1 MEWKKC
7 YLDVILVPLGFMIS
21 LTYHIW
27 LWHKVK
33 TQPLS
38 TIIGTNAN
46 GRRLWVSAIIEDNEK
61 KNILAVQTFRNTIM
75 GSTLMATTSIL
86 LCSGLAAVISST
98 YSVKKPLN
106 DAVYGGHGEF
116 MVALKYVTLLLF
128 FLFSFVCY
136 SISIRFI
143 NQVNFL
149 INCPQQDHNDL
160 GIFILSI
167 DYICEL
173 LEKAFIL
180 NAVANRLF
188 YAALTLVLWIF
199 GPVLV
204 FLSSISLV
212 TVLYNLDFVISNDDH
227 KGKMIKNNIH
237 HNGKGNGDDD
247 FVISHV

>member
-1 MEWKKC
+1 
-7 YLDVILVPLGFMIS
+7 MIS
-21 LTYHIW
+21 LTYHVW
-27 LWHKVK
+27 LWQKVK

-46 GRRLWVSAIIEDNEK
+46 GRRLWVSSIMKDNDK

-128 FLFSFVCY
+128 FLFSFICY

-149 INCPQQDHNDL
+149 INCPITDHL
-160 GIFILSI
+160 RILSI
-167 DYICEL
+167 EYISEL
-173 LEKAFIL
+173 LEKAFML
-180 NAVANRLF
+180 NNVANRLF
-188 YAALTLVLWIF
+188 YSALTLVLWIF

-212 TVLYNLDFVISNDDH
+212 TVLYNLDFVISHDVDDD
-227 KGKMIKNNIH
+227 KGKVKNIH
-237 HNGKGNGDDD
+237 HHNENGNGDDD
-247 FVISHV
+247 FVMNV